1 MKGAENPATPKL
13 TPDEKA
19 EKRAAQIARREALQ
33 QRRRKALELRKA
45 GVTYN
50 GIGQTLGISE
60 TQARKDV
67 EQAIKSITREP
78 AEQVLALE
86 LERLDRLFYEAFRYA
101 THSVIRHTD
110 ENDNKFDIKLD
121 TDQQMR
127 AIDRAVK
134 LMDRR
139 AKYLGLE
146 QAPRNDAMTQ
156 VLGEMAKAFAL
167 IEESDDG

>member
-1 MKGAENPATPKL
+1 MKGAENPATPE
-13 TPDEKA
+13 EKA
-19 EKRAAQIARREALQ
+19 EKRAAQTARHEALQ
-33 QRRRKALELRKA
+33 QRRRDALELRKA
-45 GVTYN
+45 GVTYH
-50 GIGQTLGISE
+50 GIGQKLGVSE

-67 EQAIKSITREP
+67 EQAIKNITREP

-101 THSVIRHTD
+101 TRPVIRHPD
-110 ENDNKFDIKLD
+110 EGDIELD

-134 LMDRR
+134 IMDRR

-146 QAPRNDAMTQ
+146 QAPRNDTMAH
-156 VLGEMAKAFAL
+156 VLGEMAKAFTL
-167 IEESDDG
+167 IEEEPDNDDD